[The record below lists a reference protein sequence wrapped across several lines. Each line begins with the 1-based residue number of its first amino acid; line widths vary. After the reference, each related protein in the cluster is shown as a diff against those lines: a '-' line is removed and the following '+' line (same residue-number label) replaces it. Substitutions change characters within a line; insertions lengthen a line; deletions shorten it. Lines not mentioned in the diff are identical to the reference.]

1 MTKKTE
7 TKIEKP
13 VSKPE
18 KSEAKPKT
26 TAVRARKPA
35 AKKTTAAKKPKTP
48 ATKKATT
55 SKKPKTTVKKVQKSR
70 EELEYDRL
78 NKLYKDIPE
87 NKRSLVDGLI
97 HQAARLRVQLDD
109 LWEDLKKKGNVEPFQ
124 QKNDGVTFDRER
136 PESKIF
142 IQSDKNYLAIIKK
155 LDEML
160 PAKEAKAGFSKLD
173 D

>member
-1 MTKKTE
+1 MTKKTP
-7 TKIEKP
+7 TSTEKP
-13 VSKPE
+13 ASKP
-18 KSEAKPKT
+18 KKT
-26 TAVRARKPA
+26 TTKSKTTTARARKATA
-35 AKKTTAAKKPKTP
+35 ATKKTTTK
-48 ATKKATT
+48 TKKAPV
-55 SKKPKTTVKKVQKSR
+55 KPPKSR
-70 EELEYDRL
+70 EEIEYERL
-78 NKLYKDIPE
+78 NQLYIDIPA

-109 LWEDLKKKGNVEPFQ
+109 LWEDIKLKGTVEEFQ
-124 QKNDGVTFDRER
+124 QKNDGVTFNRER

-160 PAKEAKAGFSKLD
+160 PAKEAKTGFSKLD

>member
-1 MTKKTE
+1 M
-7 TKIEKP
+7 
-13 VSKPE
+13 
-18 KSEAKPKT
+18 
-26 TAVRARKPA
+26 
-35 AKKTTAAKKPKTP
+35 AKKTPTSTEKPASKPKKTTTKSKTTT
-48 ATKKATT
+48 ARSRRTTSTTKKATT
-55 SKKPKTTVKKVQKSR
+55 KKKKAPVKPPKSR
-70 EELEYDRL
+70 EEIEYERL
-78 NKLYKDIPE
+78 NQLYIDIPA

-109 LWEDLKKKGNVEPFQ
+109 LWEDIKLKGTVEEFQ
-124 QKNDGVTFDRER
+124 QKNDGVTFNRER

-160 PAKEAKAGFSKLD
+160 PAKEAKTGFSKLD

>member
-1 MTKKTE
+1 MTKKTA
-7 TKIEKP
+7 TKTEKP

-35 AKKTTAAKKPKTP
+35 AKKTTTA
-48 ATKKATT
+48 
-55 SKKPKTTVKKVQKSR
+55 KKPKTTVKKVQKSR
-70 EELEYDRL
+70 EEIEYDRL
-78 NKLYKDIPE
+78 NELYKDIPE

-109 LWEDLKKKGNVEPFQ
+109 LWEDIKKKGNVEPFQ

-160 PAKEAKAGFSKLD
+160 PAKEAKSGFSKLD

>member
-1 MTKKTE
+1 MAKKTA
-7 TKIEKP
+7 TKTEKP

-18 KSEAKPKT
+18 ESEAKPKT
-26 TAVRARKPA
+26 TAARTRKPA
-35 AKKTTAAKKPKTP
+35 AKKTTTA
-48 ATKKATT
+48 
-55 SKKPKTTVKKVQKSR
+55 KKPKTTVKKIQKSR

>member
-1 MTKKTE
+1 MAKKTP
-7 TKIEKP
+7 TSTEKP
-13 VSKPE
+13 VSKP
-18 KSEAKPKT
+18 KKTMTKPKT
-26 TAVRARKPA
+26 STDRARKA
-35 AKKTTAAKKPKTP
+35 TSTTKKTTTK
-48 ATKKATT
+48 TKKAPA
-55 SKKPKTTVKKVQKSR
+55 KPPKSR
-70 EELEYDRL
+70 EEIEYERL
-78 NKLYKDIPE
+78 NELYIDIPA

-109 LWEDLKKKGNVEPFQ
+109 LWEDIKLKGTVEEFQ
-124 QKNDGVTFDRER
+124 QKNDGVTFNRER

-160 PAKEAKAGFSKLD
+160 PAKEAKTGFSKLD

>member
-1 MTKKTE
+1 MAKKTPTSTEKPMSKPKKTTTKSKTTTARARKATSTTKKTT
-7 TKIEKP
+7 TK
-13 VSKPE
+13 
-18 KSEAKPKT
+18 
-26 TAVRARKPA
+26 
-35 AKKTTAAKKPKTP
+35 
-48 ATKKATT
+48 TKKAPA
-55 SKKPKTTVKKVQKSR
+55 KPPKSR
-70 EELEYDRL
+70 EEIEYERL
-78 NKLYKDIPE
+78 NELYIDIPA

-109 LWEDLKKKGNVEPFQ
+109 LWEDIKLKGTVEEFQ
-124 QKNDGVTFDRER
+124 QKNDGVTFNRER

-160 PAKEAKAGFSKLD
+160 PAKEAKTGFSKLD

>member
-1 MTKKTE
+1 MPKKTP
-7 TKIEKP
+7 TSTEKP
-13 VSKPE
+13 ASKP
-18 KSEAKPKT
+18 KKT
-26 TAVRARKPA
+26 TTKSKTTTARARKA
-35 AKKTTAAKKPKTP
+35 TA
-48 ATKKATT
+48 ATKKATAKT
-55 SKKPKTTVKKVQKSR
+55 KKASVKPPKSR
-70 EELEYDRL
+70 EEIEYERL
-78 NKLYKDIPE
+78 NELYIDIPA

-109 LWEDLKKKGNVEPFQ
+109 LWEDIKLKGTVEEFQ
-124 QKNDGVTFDRER
+124 QKNDGVTFNRER

-160 PAKEAKAGFSKLD
+160 PAKEAKTGFSKLD

>member
-1 MTKKTE
+1 MAKKTPTSTEKPASKPKKTTTKSKTSTTRTRKTASATKKST
-7 TKIEKP
+7 TKTKKAP
-13 VSKPE
+13 
-18 KSEAKPKT
+18 AKPK
-26 TAVRARKPA
+26 
-35 AKKTTAAKKPKTP
+35 
-48 ATKKATT
+48 
-55 SKKPKTTVKKVQKSR
+55 KSR
-70 EELEYDRL
+70 EEIEYERL
-78 NKLYKDIPE
+78 NELYIDIPA

-109 LWEDLKKKGNVEPFQ
+109 LWEDLKKKGIVEPFQ

-160 PAKEAKAGFSKLD
+160 PAKEAKTGFSKLD

>member
-1 MTKKTE
+1 MTKKTA
-7 TKIEKP
+7 TKTEKP

-35 AKKTTAAKKPKTP
+35 AKKTTAAKKPKT
-48 ATKKATT
+48 
-55 SKKPKTTVKKVQKSR
+55 TVKKVQKSR

-78 NKLYKDIPE
+78 NELYKDIPE

-109 LWEDLKKKGNVEPFQ
+109 LWVDLKRKGNVEPFQ

-173 D
+173 DE

>member
-1 MTKKTE
+1 MTKKTA
-7 TKIEKP
+7 TKTEKP
-13 VSKPE
+13 ASKPE

-26 TAVRARKPA
+26 TAARTRKPA
-35 AKKTTAAKKPKTP
+35 AKKTASAKKPKTP
-48 ATKKATT
+48 AAKKTTTTKK
-55 SKKPKTTVKKVQKSR
+55 SKTTVKKIPKSR
-70 EELEYDRL
+70 EEIEYERL
-78 NKLYKDIPE
+78 NELYIDIPA

-109 LWEDLKKKGNVEPFQ
+109 LWEDIKLKGTVEEFQ
-124 QKNDGVTFDRER
+124 QKNDGVTFNRER

-160 PAKEAKAGFSKLD
+160 PAKEAKTGFSKLD

>member
-1 MTKKTE
+1 MTKKTM
-7 TKIEKP
+7 TKTEKP
-13 VSKPE
+13 VRKTV
-18 KSEAKPKT
+18 KSEAKPKS
-26 TAVRARKPA
+26 TAVRTR
-35 AKKTTAAKKPKTP
+35 KTP
-48 ATKKATT
+48 AKATT
-55 SKKPKTTVKKVQKSR
+55 IEDKPQKSR
-70 EELEYDRL
+70 EEIEYERL
-78 NKLYKDIPE
+78 NELYTDIPA

-109 LWEDLKKKGNVEPFQ
+109 LWEDLKAKGSVEPFQ
-124 QKNDGVTFDRER
+124 QKNGGVTFDRER

-160 PAKEAKAGFSKLD
+160 PAKEAKSGFSKLD

>member
-1 MTKKTE
+1 MAKKTP
-7 TKIEKP
+7 TSTEKP
-13 VSKPE
+13 VSKP
-18 KSEAKPKT
+18 KKT
-26 TAVRARKPA
+26 TTKSKTTTARARKA
-35 AKKTTAAKKPKTP
+35 TSATKTTTTK
-48 ATKKATT
+48 TKKAPA
-55 SKKPKTTVKKVQKSR
+55 KPPKSR
-70 EELEYDRL
+70 EEIEYERL
-78 NKLYKDIPE
+78 NELYIDIPA

-109 LWEDLKKKGNVEPFQ
+109 LWEDIKLKGTVEEFQ
-124 QKNDGVTFDRER
+124 QKNDGVTFNRER

-160 PAKEAKAGFSKLD
+160 PAKEAKTGFSKLD

>member
-1 MTKKTE
+1 MAKKTPTSTEKPMSKPKKTTTKSKTTTARARKATSTTKKTT
-7 TKIEKP
+7 TK
-13 VSKPE
+13 
-18 KSEAKPKT
+18 
-26 TAVRARKPA
+26 
-35 AKKTTAAKKPKTP
+35 
-48 ATKKATT
+48 TKKAPA
-55 SKKPKTTVKKVQKSR
+55 KPPKSR
-70 EELEYDRL
+70 EEIEYERL
-78 NKLYKDIPE
+78 NEHYIDIPA

-109 LWEDLKKKGNVEPFQ
+109 LWEDIKLKGTVEEFQ
-124 QKNDGVTFDRER
+124 QKNDGVTFNRER

-160 PAKEAKAGFSKLD
+160 PAKEAKTGFSKLD

>member
-1 MTKKTE
+1 MVKKTA
-7 TKIEKP
+7 TKTEKP
-13 VSKPE
+13 VSKSE

-26 TAVRARKPA
+26 TAVRTRKPA
-35 AKKTTAAKKPKTP
+35 VKTATAAKKPK
-48 ATKKATT
+48 A
-55 SKKPKTTVKKVQKSR
+55 TVKKVQKSR
-70 EELEYDRL
+70 EEIEYDRL
-78 NKLYKDIPE
+78 TELYKDIPE

-160 PAKEAKAGFSKLD
+160 PAKEAKTGFSKLD

>member
-1 MTKKTE
+1 MAKKTV
-7 TKIEKP
+7 TKTEKP

-26 TAVRARKPA
+26 TAARTRKPA
-35 AKKTTAAKKPKTP
+35 AKKTTTAKKP
-48 ATKKATT
+48 
-55 SKKPKTTVKKVQKSR
+55 KSR
-70 EELEYDRL
+70 EELEYERL
-78 NKLYKDIPE
+78 NELYKDIPE

-97 HQAARLRVQLDD
+97 HQAARLRIQLDD
-109 LWEDLKKKGNVEPFQ
+109 LWVDLKKKGNVEPFQ

-160 PAKEAKAGFSKLD
+160 PAKEAKTGFSKLD

>member
-1 MTKKTE
+1 MPKKTPTSTEKPASKLKKTTTKSKTTTARARKATAATKKTT
-7 TKIEKP
+7 TK
-13 VSKPE
+13 
-18 KSEAKPKT
+18 
-26 TAVRARKPA
+26 
-35 AKKTTAAKKPKTP
+35 
-48 ATKKATT
+48 TKKAPV
-55 SKKPKTTVKKVQKSR
+55 KPPKSR
-70 EELEYDRL
+70 EEIEYERL
-78 NKLYKDIPE
+78 NELYIDIPA

-109 LWEDLKKKGNVEPFQ
+109 LWEDIKLKGTVEEFQ
-124 QKNDGVTFDRER
+124 QKNDGVTFNRER

-160 PAKEAKAGFSKLD
+160 PAKEAKTGFSKLD